1 MRSTVRVTGL
11 ALLSSFALAGC
22 GLGGGEPA
30 PSSGGEGGSATA
42 IADVSDADL
51 QGRTITLARF
61 FGDCLETTQGVA
73 DISKATTEC
82 EAIQILTNAFE
93 AENKWGI
100 KVERLGGATWDSYY
114 DGLNAALASSTKPDV
129 AVVHGASLPSYAK
142 RGLFVPVP
150 EGIGIDLSD
159 ATAPA
164 AEAVEY
170 EGTDYAVPFDT
181 HAVISHLNMD
191 LLGQAG
197 LLEADGTYSMPAS
210 VDEFMA
216 DAEKFKQATGK
227 TFIDIAMSNDPM
239 ASRMWMSLIWQQGE
253 DFINADGH
261 SASMNSEAASKALE
275 FLTELAQK
283 GYTDTTHNYD
293 ASQQAFLRGES
304 GIMFNGVWAVNQYEL
319 EAPFDY
325 EVTDAP
331 QLFGTPASWA
341 NSHSWAVPVQDH
353 NDPAQYRAAFEFVK
367 YLYEHTGDWAIA
379 TGHMAA
385 STTAINSEEYMA
397 APHRSQYIKT
407 ATEYGHMP
415 PRIDTW
421 PAVGDLIQEKLEGA
435 WLSGQGIPETLDSL
449 QSQTE
454 TTIRE

>member
-1 MRSTVRVTGL
+1 MKSTRKAGLIILTAFALTGCGIAGGGSTSSSDGRGDVVTGI
-11 ALLSSFALAGC
+11 
-22 GLGGGEPA
+22 E
-30 PSSGGEGGSATA
+30 
-42 IADVSDADL
+42 DVSDEDL
-51 QGRTITLARF
+51 QGKTITLARF
-61 FGDCLETTQGVA
+61 FGDCLETTKGVT

-142 RGLFVPVP
+142 RGLFVAVP
-150 EGIGIDLSD
+150 DGIGIDLSD

-164 AEAVEY
+164 AEAVAY
-170 EGTDYAVPFDT
+170 EGTNFAVPFDT

-191 LLGQAG
+191 LLKQAG
-197 LLEADGTYSMPAS
+197 LVEQDGTYTMPSS
-210 VDEFMA
+210 VDELMA
-216 DAEKFKQATGK
+216 DAAQFKQATGK
-227 TFIDIAMSNDPM
+227 TYMDIAMSNDPM
-239 ASRMWMSLIWQQGE
+239 ASRMWMSLIWQQGS
-253 DFINADGH
+253 DFIDAE
-261 SASMNSEAASKALE
+261 SQTASMNSEASTTALE
-275 FLTELAQK
+275 FLKELAEK

-304 GIMFNGVWAVNQYEL
+304 GIMFNGVWAVNQYTL
-319 EAPFDY
+319 EAPFEY
-325 EVTDAP
+325 QVADAP
-331 QLFGTPASWA
+331 QLFDTPASWA

-353 NDPAQYRAAFEFVK
+353 GDPAQYRAAFEFVK

-385 STTAINSEEYMA
+385 SKTAINSEEYMA

-421 PAVGDLIQEKLEGA
+421 PAIGDLIQEKLEGV
-435 WLSGQGIPETLDSL
+435 WLSGQGVSEVLDSL
-449 QSQTE
+449 QSQAE
-454 TTIRE
+454 RMIQE